1 MEVTENEMGI
11 WIKLAYRKRN
21 EDFQVLQFFFS
32 NRIAIAFAF
41 PLFISVFA
49 CTSPEEE
56 RMEAFE
62 AVCRTI
68 DERFYDPEF
77 NGRDWDAIVD
87 EYRPRVANVKND
99 EKFFVLVNEMLFE
112 LGVSHLGLIP
122 DEHPEWIGAPAVFAD
137 GEVGIDV
144 RLIEGHAVAVKVRA
158 GSPADKAGILPGA
171 LLLGIDGKS
180 LDDMQNEAL
189 KRPSSP
195 LDEQLK
201 LTQAVQQG
209 LFGPSGEET
218 TVRFANYG
226 DEEREVTLRRI
237 ARPGRSII
245 MEGIPPSYLEIE
257 FHRVEENVGYLRFNA
272 FDLSLL
278 DDIQSAID
286 SFEGT
291 NGMVIDLRGNTGG
304 VFQVRRALA
313 ERLVTAPCTIWIQ
326 SGRRGAFEV
335 NLTPPPNAYRGLV
348 VVLTDILSCSSA
360 EELSG
365 GLQALGRAVV
375 VGQKTA
381 GVVLIADLIRLDIGA
396 TLVYPEAKTIL
407 ADGSV
412 LEGHGVVPDIE
423 IQFDRK
429 SLAAGRD
436 LQLEAAL
443 KYIHEN
449 AGE

>member
-122 DEHPEWIGAPAVFAD
+122 DEHPEWIGAPAIFAD

-158 GSPADKAGILPGA
+158 PA
-171 LLLGIDGKS
+171 S
-180 LDDMQNEAL
+180 
-189 KRPSSP
+189 
-195 LDEQLK
+195 
-201 LTQAVQQG
+201 
-209 LFGPSGEET
+209 
-218 TVRFANYG
+218 
-226 DEEREVTLRRI
+226 
-237 ARPGRSII
+237 
-245 MEGIPPSYLEIE
+245 
-257 FHRVEENVGYLRFNA
+257 
-272 FDLSLL
+272 
-278 DDIQSAID
+278 
-286 SFEGT
+286 
-291 NGMVIDLRGNTGG
+291 
-304 VFQVRRALA
+304 
-313 ERLVTAPCTIWIQ
+313 
-326 SGRRGAFEV
+326 
-335 NLTPPPNAYRGLV
+335 
-348 VVLTDILSCSSA
+348 
-360 EELSG
+360 
-365 GLQALGRAVV
+365 
-375 VGQKTA
+375 
-381 GVVLIADLIRLDIGA
+381 
-396 TLVYPEAKTIL
+396 
-407 ADGSV
+407 
-412 LEGHGVVPDIE
+412 
-423 IQFDRK
+423 
-429 SLAAGRD
+429 
-436 LQLEAAL
+436 EAAMREAMTECSDSEL
-443 KYIHEN
+443 MNLAFNRPLATKSARVSTISV
-449 AGE
+449 